1 MEPTRP
7 VASKI
12 SALIFSLLG
21 LCSLTLPLI
30 VTIMAIVRLSTANHG
45 HPIFAWAL
53 QFYLVSILL
62 GLASLSGVVRIKR
75 YAALWMPAVG
85 LALSGALGLIAF
97 AFWVFSGMNI
107 Q

>member
-7 VASKI
+7 GVTKIVA
-12 SALIFSLLG
+12 LTFGLLG
-21 LCSLTLPLI
+21 FCSLTLPLI
-30 VTIMAIVRLSTANHG
+30 ITIIAVVRLSTANHG

-53 QFYLVSILL
+53 QFYLVSMLV
-62 GLASLSGVVRIKR
+62 GLTSLSGVVRIKT
-75 YAALWMPAVG
+75 YAILWMPAVG
-85 LALSGALGLIAF
+85 LALSGALTFIAF